1 MMLTNHAKEQLR
13 RDYQVSKI
21 VETLKE
27 WRRNPN
33 PKLLTSARKAFDLL
47 EHEEYLERLR
57 IRDAHNETEPEPEE
71 EP

>member
-1 MMLTNHAKEQLR
+1 MLTNYAKEQLR

-27 WRRNPN
+27 WRRNPD
-33 PKLLTSARKAFDLL
+33 PKLLTSARKEFDLL

-57 IRDAHNETEPEPEE
+57 IMYTHKEAEPEPEE